1 VVAELPAPQRC
12 SDGELIAALTAA
24 GRLEAVFLKTHGTWH
39 LTQGEFGELSCA
51 PAGDTHTTTP
61 PTPGEWD
68 THLDDLDTTAYLN
81 QIVRDATPA
90 RAGPGRSF
98 PVAVVPVSPRND
110 SEDPPPF

>member
-51 PAGDTHTTTP
+51 PAGDTTP
-61 PTPGEWD
+61 PRRPHPANGTP
-68 THLDDLDTTAYLN
+68 TSTTW
-81 QIVRDATPA
+81 TPLPTST
-90 RAGPGRSF
+90 RLSETPPLPGPGRLGLS
-98 PVAVVPVSPRND
+98 R
-110 SEDPPPF
+110 